1 MIRSM
6 TAFSR
11 AVLSSR
17 KGAWTVEIRSLN
29 HRYFE
34 FSVKMPQPFAV
45 LESRVRDLVQSG
57 MRRGKVTV
65 SISQERLE
73 DKREMKIDDEAVR
86 FHLETLGKLKK
97 KFKLAGEISLEQVL
111 KLPGIFAAPDEAP
124 DPESVW
130 PEIKKAVLK
139 ALEQADHSKQQEGD
153 RLARDIEKRL
163 TLVAEAVG
171 KIQKYA
177 ASRGDAVFSRLQAK
191 VEALLGE
198 KMKDL
203 ERVERE
209 VAFLAERSDIT
220 EELVRIKSHIDL
232 FRKKLKQD
240 MEVGRE
246 LDFICQEMNREANTM
261 GSKSQFFE
269 ISTEVVFVKGEL
281 EKIREQI
288 QNIE

>member
-11 AVLSSR
+11 AVLSSK

-73 DKREMKIDDEAVR
+73 DRREMKVDDEAVR

-111 KLPGIFAAPDEAP
+111 KLPGIFAAADEAP

-139 ALEQADHSKQQEGD
+139 ALEQADHSKQQEGAK
-153 RLARDIEKRL
+153 LARDIEKRL
-163 TLVAEAVG
+163 TSVTEAVG